1 MAEQPLTIFCCLF
14 MHITLA
20 AIGKA
25 KGNTLYNQLFE
36 QYIKRLPWQVTVRE
50 LEEKKPLPTEQRKER
65 EAELL
70 LNACADAHRIVALDE
85 RGKDLTSPAFAK
97 KIGDWQQGGDSH
109 FAFVIGGQ
117 DGLHHSIRERADLIL
132 SFGKLTWPHML
143 VRPLLAEQLYRA
155 FTILT
160 NHPYHRE

>member
-1 MAEQPLTIFCCLF
+1 
-14 MHITLA
+14 MHITIA

-25 KGNTLYNQLFE
+25 KNNTLYSKLYDE
-36 QYIKRLPWQVTVRE
+36 YIKRLPWTVSLRE
-50 LEEKKPLPTEQRKER
+50 MEEKKPLPAAQRKTR

-70 LNACADAHRIVALDE
+70 LEACADAHRIIALDE
-85 RGKDLTSPAFAK
+85 RGKDMTSPALAQ
-97 KIGDWQQGGDSH
+97 KIGDWQQEGSSH

-117 DGLHHSIRERADLIL
+117 DGLDASIRQRADLTL

-143 VRPLLAEQLYRA
+143 VRPLLAEQLYRSY
-155 FTILT
+155 TILT